1 MGSPSSAS
9 SFLTRLSRFF
19 PFLNWPRPDAAL
31 LRSEIIAGI
40 TVGLIVVPQSVAYG
54 ALAGMPVVTGIYAAL
69 LPSLVAAL
77 FSASP
82 RLAVGPTALSCLLVY
97 ASLSGLAEP
106 GSAQWVGLA
115 VWLSLLSG
123 GMQIVLGAGRFGW
136 VLHLVS
142 SPVLMGFTQAATVLI
157 IGSQLPALV
166 GFSGAG
172 HGGNGAGWAFAGGHV
187 EGYAAAFGLSSLLAL
202 VLGKRFVPNFPMV
215 LLCMVGAAIAS
226 WGLGFAAQGGS
237 VIGALPSGLPS
248 LHIPQGIALSTL
260 GGLIVPAMVI
270 TLVSF
275 LETASSAKVEN
286 QQTRQPWNENQD
298 LIAQGLAKLASAATG
313 SFPTSSSFS
322 RSALNLYAGAR
333 TGWATVVTVA
343 VVLVVLLW
351 LTPVLA
357 LVPKAVLSAV
367 VIAAIWGVFKPMQ
380 FVRLWQLSSLE
391 AATAGMTFA
400 VTLLTAPRIYWGV
413 IAGVL
418 MGLTHF
424 LYQHLHPRII
434 EVGLHPDHSL
444 RDRHLWHLPPLA
456 PALYALRMDAEL
468 DFAAASTLERNITEH
483 LAAHPGIQ
491 HVCLFAQP
499 INRIDATG
507 VEVFGQLRRALAER
521 QITLHL
527 SGIKLPVE
535 TMLKRAG
542 ELPDSP
548 WLRLYRTDAD
558 AVVGL
563 QRTAVLSGLPDY
575 MI

>member
-1 MGSPSSAS
+1 LA
-9 SFLTRLSRFF
+9 
-19 PFLNWPRPDAAL
+19 
-31 LRSEIIAGI
+31 RSEIIAGI
-40 TVGLIVVPQSVAYG
+40 TVGLIVVPQAVAYG

-106 GSAQWVGLA
+106 GSAQWVALA
-115 VWLSLLSG
+115 MWLALLSG
-123 GMQIVLGAGRFGW
+123 VMQMVLGAGRFGW

-166 GFSGAG
+166 GLNDLSGLSGLSMASAASWPLAG
-172 HGGNGAGWAFAGGHV
+172 IHV
-187 EGYAAAFGLSSLLAL
+187 DAYAAAFGLCSLLAL
-202 VLGKRFVPNFPMV
+202 VLGKRFWPHFPMV
-215 LLCMVGAAIAS
+215 LLCVVGSAAAS
-226 WGLGFAAQGGS
+226 WFWKFGAQGGN

-248 LHIPQGIALSTL
+248 LHLPQGISLTTL

-298 LIAQGLAKLASAATG
+298 LIAQGLAKLASAVTG

-333 TGWATVVTVA
+333 TGWATMVTVA
-343 VVLVVLLW
+343 MVLVVLLW
-351 LTPVLA
+351 LTPALA
-357 LVPKAVLSAV
+357 FVPKAVLSAV
-367 VIAAIWGVFKPMQ
+367 VIAAILGVFKPLQ
-380 FVRLWQLSSLE
+380 FVRLWQLAPVE
-391 AATAGMTFA
+391 AATAGLTFT

-418 MGLTHF
+418 MGLIHF
-424 LYQHLHPRII
+424 LYQRLHPRII

-444 RDRHLWHLPPLA
+444 RDRHLWTLPPLA

-468 DFAAASTLERNITEH
+468 DFAAASTLERNINEY
-483 LAAHPGIQ
+483 LAAHPDVL

-507 VEVFGQLRRALAER
+507 VEVFGQLRRALVER
-521 QITLHL
+521 QVTLHL

-535 TMLKRAG
+535 KMLKRAG
-542 ELPDSP
+542 ELPESP

-558 AVVGL
+558 ALAAL
-563 QRTAVLSGLPDY
+563 QALASGR
-575 MI
+575 

>member
-1 MGSPSSAS
+1 MGSTFSAS

-19 PFLNWPRPDAAL
+19 PFLNWPRPTAAL

-123 GMQIVLGAGRFGW
+123 VMQIVLGAGRFGW

-166 GFSGAG
+166 GLSMAGAG
-172 HGGNGAGWAFAGGHV
+172 AWSLAGVHV
-187 EGYAAAFGLSSLLAL
+187 DGYAAAFGFSSLLAL
-202 VLGKRFVPNFPMV
+202 VLGKRFVPHFPMV
-215 LLCMVGAAIAS
+215 LLCIVGAATAS
-226 WGLGFAAQGGS
+226 GMIGFSAQGGS

-248 LHIPQGIALSTL
+248 LHLPQGISLSTL

-322 RSALNLYAGAR
+322 RSALNLYAGAL

-343 VVLVVLLW
+343 MVLVVLLW

-367 VIAAIWGVFKPMQ
+367 VIAAILGVFKPMQ
-380 FVRLWQLSSLE
+380 FVRLWQMSSLE

-418 MGLTHF
+418 MGLIHF

-434 EVGLHPDHSL
+434 EVGMHPDHSL

-483 LAAHPGIQ
+483 LAAHPGMQ

-535 TMLKRAG
+535 KMLKRAG

-558 AVVGL
+558 ALAAL
-563 QRTAVLSGLPDY
+563 QALALASAGREDY
-575 MI
+575 SI